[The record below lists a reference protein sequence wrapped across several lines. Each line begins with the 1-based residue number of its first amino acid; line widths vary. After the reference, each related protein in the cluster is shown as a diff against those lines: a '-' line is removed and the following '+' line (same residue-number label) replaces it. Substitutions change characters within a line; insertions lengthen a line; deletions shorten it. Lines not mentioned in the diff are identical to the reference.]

1 MIRRRLV
8 RLEQQATELEL
19 RQRAAELAAEL
30 RRPVD
35 QVLTDLR
42 EAAAWLAWDH
52 MVYPPPVWPDG
63 RVDLEPS
70 LRRMAAAFG
79 QDPDAY
85 VESCRGR
92 MEDGGDG

>member
-52 MVYPPPVWPDG
+52 MVHPPPVWPDG

-85 VESCRGR
+85 VESCRRQTGG
-92 MEDGGDG
+92 GGDG